1 MSVSNLVCLSYNIT
15 VLSHLQYWLKFRK
28 ETGEDKFISV
38 QHTLCVN
45 AYTCPHE
52 LTQSAQLPSKPTN
65 VQILMPAC
73 TQHTYMAIQQR
84 VQHTETTVNGVMV
97 FGYSWNRKWM
107 LLCFQLIVLPY
118 FGHGSLFM
126 AITLGEVWFINAS
139 SLDRSCSCSSPCQ
152 LCDLDYRPLYQKV
165 QEQNVCCCAVI
176 RHT

>member
-1 MSVSNLVCLSYNIT
+1 MEKSQTCLSST
-15 VLSHLQYWLKFRK
+15 PCVWMHTPALMSSHRVH
-28 ETGEDKFISV
+28 S
-38 QHTLCVN
+38 
-45 AYTCPHE
+45 CPANQQMYKYSRLHAC
-52 LTQSAQLPSKPTN
+52 T
-65 VQILMPAC
+65 PAR

-118 FGHGSLFM
+118 FGHGSLFT
-126 AITLGEVWFINAS
+126 AITAGEVWFINAS

-165 QEQNVCCCAVI
+165 QEHDVCCCAVI

>member
-1 MSVSNLVCLSYNIT
+1 M
-15 VLSHLQYWLKFRK
+15 
-28 ETGEDKFISV
+28 SV

-52 LTQSAQLPSKPTN
+52 LTRSAQLPSKPTN
-65 VQILMPAC
+65 VQILTPAR

-118 FGHGSLFM
+118 FGHGSLFT
-126 AITLGEVWFINAS
+126 AITAGEVWFINAS

-165 QEQNVCCCAVI
+165 QEHDVCCCAVI